1 MQSSTA
7 KQNQRQLTCSQLPLA
22 VYREI
27 AAHIRQVENADASLI
42 LRSTKSDRSESFDY
56 YQSQVAALQITYAE
70 DAIDRARQQVEEI
83 LEYYA
88 KRYSPWQDYS
98 LNIEH

>member
-7 KQNQRQLTCSQLPLA
+7 KQNQRQLACPQLPLG

-27 AAHIRQVENADASLI
+27 AAHIRQVEGVDASLI
-42 LRSTKSDRSESFDY
+42 LRSIQSDPKRSFDY
-56 YQSQVAALQITYAE
+56 YQSQVAALQITYVESVA
-70 DAIDRARQQVEEI
+70 DDARQQVEEI

-88 KRYSPWQDYS
+88 QRYSSWQDWFG
-98 LNIEH
+98 ERV

>member
-1 MQSSTA
+1 MQSSRT
-7 KQNQRQLTCSQLPLA
+7 KQNQRQLTCPQLPLG

-27 AAHIRQVENADASLI
+27 AAHIRQVANVDASLI

-70 DAIDRARQQVEEI
+70 GGDDTRRRVEEI

-88 KRYSPWQDYS
+88 QRYSPWQ
-98 LNIEH
+98 NWQGKQ